1 MKTQAKCPPP
11 EIDYTPGDFWLK
23 FPFRSEYVA
32 ATITEPISSKTPVK
46 TPVNTLVK
54 TPVKILQLLLT
65 NKSHHTTGKNKPR
78 IARMNTDTKKWAR
91 VHSLREWGRVKQK
104 LCKQACKIFAF
115 FCQSQL
121 DGIIHARNP
130 WLVLLQPRPA
140 RGLLK
145 EKPELS
151 LAELAVLLGK
161 SVRTIERATAKL
173 VKAGELRRIGP
184 AKGGHWEVGGKSEG

>member
-1 MKTQAKCPPP
+1 
-11 EIDYTPGDFWLK
+11 
-23 FPFRSEYVA
+23 
-32 ATITEPISSKTPVK
+32 
-46 TPVNTLVK
+46 VK

-65 NKSHHTTGKNKPR
+65 NKSHHSTGKNKPL
-78 IARMNTDTKKWAR
+78 ITRMNTDTKKWAR
-91 VHSLREWGRVKQK
+91 VHSLCEWGRVKQK

-121 DGIIHARNP
+121 DGIIRAHLRNP

-151 LAELAVLLGK
+151 LPELAALIGK
-161 SVRTIERATAKL
+161 SVSAVERASAKL
-173 VKAGELRRIGP
+173 VKAGKLRRIGP
-184 AKGGHWEVGGKSEG
+184 AKGGHWEVDGKSEG

>member
-1 MKTQAKCPPP
+1 MKTRAKCPPP

-23 FPFRSEYVA
+23 FAFAPEHLA
-32 ATITEPISSKTPVK
+32 KTITEPSSVK
-46 TPVNTLVK
+46 SSVK
-54 TPVKILQLLLT
+54 TPVKSLQLLLT
-65 NKSHHTTGKNKPR
+65 NKSHHSTGKNKPL
-78 IARMNTDTKKWAR
+78 ITRMNTDTKKRAR

-121 DGIIHARNP
+121 DGIIRAHLRNP

-145 EKPELS
+145 EKPDLS
-151 LAELAVLLGK
+151 LAELAVLIGK
-161 SVRTIERATAKL
+161 SVSAIERASAKL

>member
-1 MKTQAKCPPP
+1 
-11 EIDYTPGDFWLK
+11 
-23 FPFRSEYVA
+23 
-32 ATITEPISSKTPVK
+32 
-46 TPVNTLVK
+46 
-54 TPVKILQLLLT
+54 
-65 NKSHHTTGKNKPR
+65 
-78 IARMNTDTKKWAR
+78 MNTDTKKWAR

-121 DGIIHARNP
+121 DGIIRAHLRNP

-145 EKPELS
+145 EKPDLS
-151 LAELAVLLGK
+151 LADLAVLISK
-161 SVRTIERATAKL
+161 SVSAIERASAKL

-184 AKGGHWEVGGKSEG
+184 DKGGHWEVGGKSEG